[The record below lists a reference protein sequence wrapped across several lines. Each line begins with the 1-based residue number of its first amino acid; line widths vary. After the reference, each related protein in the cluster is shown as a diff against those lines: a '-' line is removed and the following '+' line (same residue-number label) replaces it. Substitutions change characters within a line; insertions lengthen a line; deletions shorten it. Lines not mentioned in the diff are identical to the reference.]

1 MKDVIKEHLREFA
14 GVTEAGKGEKKNEP
28 TQEKKGTTGQ
38 YERVRSLL
46 SNNIFN
52 HAGVIEQLW
61 GSKDATKRSLFRKKL
76 NRMKN
81 DEGGTYEFS
90 EEEISKIISIM
101 MDTSRQ
107 ISTSLSKAQKSKD

>member
-1 MKDVIKEHLREFA
+1 MKKAILESLRELTHIDEKR
-14 GVTEAGKGEKKNEP
+14 GSEGEE
-28 TQEKKGTTGQ
+28 EKKGTSGQ

-76 NRMKN
+76 NIEKN

-90 EEEISKIISIM
+90 EEEISKIISIL

-107 ISTSLSKAQKSKD
+107 INTSLSKVQKSKQ